1 MKEKNYIHKNDVF
14 IETTASF
21 ISWLSFDLV
30 KFLKDNED
38 DHELL
43 IKKMHLV
50 EDRKSLLRRLS
61 SYIVVMDIQTDEHE
75 AYKKIDMNVRY
86 AASCGRIALEK
97 PLINNFTKDIRESIA
112 QRELDLASLYSSYA
126 ISLLQKSDPGYIY
139 LKLDDLLEQGI
150 YMLEPVISA
159 EGLAKK
165 RAIRKFT
172 VHFKNIA
179 EFLETQI
186 AAKSYEDFLKE
197 ECRSIEEFNEH
208 PNNEKFLD
216 HIIYLWSQLFN
227 LMHGITTEL
236 VGLGER
242 YDESGIFECIRNFEE
257 LETQLLMNAL
267 DINRAYL
274 YIIGYAV
281 EKYEVLS
288 ASDHANMAS
297 NRLQDFNVQMEMKE
311 NTHEQSK

>member
-1 MKEKNYIHKNDVF
+1 MKEKNYTHKNDVF

-50 EDRKSLLRRLS
+50 EDRKSLLRRLN
-61 SYIVVMDIQTDEHE
+61 SYIVDMDIQTDEHE

-97 PLINNFTKDIRESIA
+97 PLINNFTKDLRESIA
-112 QRELDLASLYSSYA
+112 QKESDLADLYSSYA
-126 ISLLQKSDPGYIY
+126 ISLLQKSDPGYLY
-139 LKLDDLLEQGI
+139 LKLEDLLEQGI
-150 YMLEPVISA
+150 YMLDPVISA
-159 EGLAKK
+159 KGLVKK

-172 VHFKNIA
+172 IHFKNIA
-179 EFLETQI
+179 ELLETQI
-186 AAKSYEDFLKE
+186 AAKTYEEFLTD
-197 ECRSIEEFNEH
+197 ECRSIEGFDEH

-216 HIIYLWSQLFN
+216 HIIYLWTQLFN
-227 LMHGITTEL
+227 LMHGIITEL
-236 VGLGER
+236 VDLGER
-242 YDESGIFECIRNFEE
+242 YDESGIFECLRNFEE
-257 LETQLLMNAL
+257 FETQLLMNAL

-288 ASDHANMAS
+288 ASDHVNMAS
-297 NRLQDFNVQMEMKE
+297 NRLQDFNVEMEVKKDT
-311 NTHEQSK
+311 NEQGQ

>member
-1 MKEKNYIHKNDVF
+1 MKEKNYTHKNDVF

-50 EDRKSLLRRLS
+50 EDRKSLLRRLN
-61 SYIVVMDIQTDEHE
+61 SYIVDMDIQTDEHE

-86 AASCGRIALEK
+86 AASCGKIALEK
-97 PLINNFTKDIRESIA
+97 PLINNFTKDLRESIA
-112 QRELDLASLYSSYA
+112 QKDSVLADLYSSYA
-126 ISLLQKSDPGYIY
+126 ISLLQKSDPGYLY
-139 LKLDDLLEQGI
+139 LKLEDLLEQGI
-150 YMLEPVISA
+150 YMLDPVISA
-159 EGLAKK
+159 KGLVKK

-172 VHFKNIA
+172 IHFKNIA
-179 EFLETQI
+179 ELLETQI
-186 AAKSYEDFLKE
+186 AAKTYEEFLTD
-197 ECRSIEEFNEH
+197 ECRSIEGFDEH

-216 HIIYLWSQLFN
+216 HIIYLWTQLFN
-227 LMHGITTEL
+227 LMHGIITEL
-236 VGLGER
+236 VDLGER

-257 LETQLLMNAL
+257 FETQLLMNAL

-288 ASDHANMAS
+288 ASDHVNMAS
-297 NRLQDFNVQMEMKE
+297 NRLQDFNVEMEVKKDT
-311 NTHEQSK
+311 NEQDQ

>member
-1 MKEKNYIHKNDVF
+1 MKEKNYTHKNDVF

-50 EDRKSLLRRLS
+50 EDRKSLLRRLN
-61 SYIVVMDIQTDEHE
+61 SYIVDMDIQTDEHE

-97 PLINNFTKDIRESIA
+97 PLINNFTKDLRESIA
-112 QRELDLASLYSSYA
+112 QKESDLAALYSNYA
-126 ISLLQKSDPGYIY
+126 VSLLQKSDPGYLY
-139 LKLDDLLEQGI
+139 LKLEDLLEQGI
-150 YMLEPVISA
+150 YMLDPVISA
-159 EGLAKK
+159 KGLVKK

-172 VHFKNIA
+172 IHFKNIA
-179 EFLETQI
+179 ELLETQI
-186 AAKSYEDFLKE
+186 AAKTYEEFLTD
-197 ECRSIEEFNEH
+197 ECRSIEGFDEH

-216 HIIYLWSQLFN
+216 HIIYLWTQLFN
-227 LMHGITTEL
+227 LMHGIITEL
-236 VGLGER
+236 VDLGER
-242 YDESGIFECIRNFEE
+242 YDESGIFECLRNFEE
-257 LETQLLMNAL
+257 FETQLLMNAL

-288 ASDHANMAS
+288 ASDHVNMAS
-297 NRLQDFNVQMEMKE
+297 NRLQDFNVEMEVKKDT
-311 NTHEQSK
+311 NEQDQ